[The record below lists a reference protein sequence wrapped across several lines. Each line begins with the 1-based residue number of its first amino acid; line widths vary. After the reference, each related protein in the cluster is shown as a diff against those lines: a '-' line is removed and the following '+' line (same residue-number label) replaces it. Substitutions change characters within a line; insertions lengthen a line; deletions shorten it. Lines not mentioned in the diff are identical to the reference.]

1 MVFSYTIW
9 YIVAE
14 KKAGVIVFL
23 WFFTF
28 IDFYFMLKFPRFV
41 PAVIIVIITQ
51 ILIVGY
57 ELQVRTIGLERAE
70 QTGQRYY
77 AYVTHPHHPTTPTN
91 PPGSIYLLAP
101 YRLAC
106 VAGGSAVAFFW
117 TIFPKPMTDRTWLR
131 RDLSATL
138 YLVANYF
145 GVINSTLHASLSAS
159 GGHASEPHTPA
170 HHLYQVGRRIFGKV
184 MTLVPSMTS
193 HAEWQRFEPTIGG
206 RFPRHAYDDIIARS
220 VRIMRYLTLVSYTL
234 THPPRSA
241 TTPDQDDKEWRAD
254 LASVYDAL
262 QPTHH
267 AILSTL
273 AQLSS
278 SLLSGHSLPPFMPL
292 PRPYDLTRRL
302 VWQGQGEPCPTTGDD
317 DTTGTGTTTGILD
330 PRNMHQRGYAEFSVL
345 QVCTTLVCDD
355 LEGLVEDVSG
365 LVGVVDFR
373 FRFGGGDATTLGS
386 DGGSVME
393 EEEGGGRRKRGRR
406 GGKGKVA

>member
-1 MVFSYTIW
+1 
-9 YIVAE
+9 
-14 KKAGVIVFL
+14 
-23 WFFTF
+23 
-28 IDFYFMLKFPRFV
+28 
-41 PAVIIVIITQ
+41 
-51 ILIVGY
+51 
-57 ELQVRTIGLERAE
+57 
-70 QTGQRYY
+70 
-77 AYVTHPHHPTTPTN
+77 
-91 PPGSIYLLAP
+91 
-101 YRLAC
+101 
-106 VAGGSAVAFFW
+106 
-117 TIFPKPMTDRTWLR
+117 MTDRTWLR

-138 YLVANYF
+138 HLVANYF

-170 HHLYQVGRRIFGKV
+170 HHLYQVGRRIFSKV
-184 MTLVPSMTS
+184 MTLVPSMIS
-193 HAEWQRFEPTIGG
+193 HAEWQRYEPTIGG

-234 THPPRSA
+234 THPPRPTG
-241 TTPDQDDKEWRAD
+241 TTTQEDDDKQWRED
-254 LASVYDAL
+254 LASVYEAL

-302 VWQGQGEPCPTTGDD
+302 VWQDGKEPCPTDDPNKTG
-317 DTTGTGTTTGILD
+317 TTGILD

-373 FRFGGGDATTLGS
+373 FCFGGGDATTLGEAES
-386 DGGSVME
+386 EGGSLME
-393 EEEGGGRRKRGRR
+393 EGRRRRGRMGRFAAMGMGRR
-406 GGKGKVA
+406 GGEGKGKVA